1 MACRV
6 LENKCQLVNMSY
18 GEATSTP
25 NAGRFVGL
33 AEELVYKHGVV
44 FVSSA
49 GRPPNCRVW
58 TAGWHE

>member
-49 GRPPNCRVW
+49 GRPPNCRV
-58 TAGWHE
+58 